1 MPPEQG
7 PPTGP
12 GPTAPTAPAGESG
25 RAGQAARVSFLLAV
39 VVSAVVLFAP
49 SDGGASPFPGSDK
62 VVHLLLFAGLAAT
75 TRWRF
80 SGAIAGLA
88 AVAAYAPLSELVQG
102 LLLRSRSGDPVD
114 VVADL
119 CGVALGWTAARRIR
133 R

>member
-7 PPTGP
+7 LPTGH
-12 GPTAPTAPAGESG
+12 GPAASTAPSGKGG
-25 RAGQAARVSFLLAV
+25 RAARISFLLAV
-39 VVSAVVLFAP
+39 AVSAVVLFAP
-49 SDGGASPFPGSDK
+49 SDGGAAPFPGSDK

-80 SGAIAGLA
+80 GSAIAGLA

-102 LLLRSRSGDPVD
+102 LLLSGRSGDPVD

-119 CGVALGWTAARRIR
+119 CGVALGWTAARRLR